1 MDRGLESVASWGGN
15 GFGRV
20 SEPKSRPGERGGRA
34 RFQRVLRSCYPR
46 GVTILEVINRTT
58 PYFEKQGI
66 ESPRLTIELLLAH
79 LLKKKR
85 MQLYLEFERELDEA
99 TLSKLREMVKRR
111 VAGEPLQYI
120 TGETE
125 FCGLR
130 FLVDKRVL
138 IPRPE
143 TELLVEVVAG
153 RMKDEGGGRKGEGG
167 EGKGT
172 TGGVESGERGAATK
186 IVDVGTGSG
195 CIAISLAKKLTGAE
209 ITAIDVS
216 AEALE
221 VARGNAALHQVEK
234 KVRFLEGDLL
244 EALPSSFVADAIVS
258 NPPYIADGELAK
270 LPKEVRDFEPVRAL
284 AAGEDGLKVIRRLV
298 MNARR
303 VLSPSGFMALEIG
316 AGQRAAV
323 EEIFGQQNF
332 DVVEVVK
339 DLQGHERVIVAQPKK
354 L

>member
-1 MDRGLESVASWGGN
+1 M
-15 GFGRV
+15 
-20 SEPKSRPGERGGRA
+20 
-34 RFQRVLRSCYPR
+34 
-46 GVTILEVINRTT
+46 TILEVINKTT

-85 MQLYLEFERELDEA
+85 MQVYLEFERELDEA
-99 TLSKLREMVKRR
+99 TLVKLREMVKRR

-125 FCGLR
+125 FCGLK
-130 FLVDKRVL
+130 FMVDRRVL

-153 RMKDEGGGRKGEGG
+153 RMKAERPQA
-167 EGKGT
+167 GT
-172 TGGVESGERGAATK
+172 PAPPTASRMERSQAGTPVPPRPVT

-195 CIAISLAKKLTGAE
+195 CIAISLAKQLT
-209 ITAIDVS
+209 TASRDACTTIIYATDVS

-221 VARGNAALHQVEK
+221 VARGNAELHQVEK
-234 KVRFLEGDLL
+234 KVRFLESDLL
-244 EALPSSFVADAIVS
+244 QILPSSFEADAIVS

-323 EEIFGQQNF
+323 EEIFGQQDF
-332 DVVEVVK
+332 EVVEVVK

-354 L
+354 